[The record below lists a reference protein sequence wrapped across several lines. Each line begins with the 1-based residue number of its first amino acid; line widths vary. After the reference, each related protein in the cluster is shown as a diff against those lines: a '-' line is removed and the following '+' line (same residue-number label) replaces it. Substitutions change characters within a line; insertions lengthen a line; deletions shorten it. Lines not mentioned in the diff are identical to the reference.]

1 MRAAAGRLALRVLFE
16 QPEAFELVHMN
27 DLGAAES
34 TAYLCKYDS
43 VHGTW
48 AHGCTAEGD
57 AIVLTDAT
65 RAGRVLRVPYSRA
78 KEPAALGAAYT
89 ALGVALVLECTGVF
103 LTRAALAPYFAAG
116 GVRKVVV
123 SAPVKDAEPVLNV
136 VVGVNH
142 ALYQPAVDHIVTAAS
157 CTTNC
162 LAPVVKARAQC
173 RAGGAHALAAG
184 LLPHASGLRMRMRT
198 RLRLLA
204 AALARNARLH

>member
-1 MRAAAGRLALRVLFE
+1 VLFE

-48 AHGCTAEGD
+48 AHGCAAQGD
-57 AIVLTDAT
+57 DIVLTDAT

-162 LAPVVKARAQC
+162 LAPVVKARMQRGLGARMRSLPGCCRLRVDCACARGRVCALAC
-173 RAGGAHALAAG
+173 RA
-184 LLPHASGLRMRMRT
+184 LRC
-198 RLRLLA
+198 
-204 AALARNARLH
+204 AALARNARLR